1 MVCFVLLFRKL
12 CKSCFKRLLLLVW
25 TTLEEQL
32 SCPPLGHSNSWER
45 SHLTTQKTSQLLHKL
60 SNPYKTEIRIIQPKC
75 KRSKTKFPKK
85 KKKKKKPLQK
95 LNHPNTQIGSNGKNQ
110 EKLKRRIQPI
120 GKKKLPSPDVVY
132 HYVVEYTVTRL
143 HPCTVTRVHPFRRIR
158 NLWCRLFLDR
168 RRRYLRLVALTMVN
182 HHCEDAG

>member
-120 GKKKLPSPDVVY
+120 GKKKI
-132 HYVVEYTVTRL
+132 TFTRRRISL
-143 HPCTVTRVHPFRRIR
+143 CGRVHSYAAPSVHSYTGPPVQA
-158 NLWCRLFLDR
+158 NQKP
-168 RRRYLRLVALTMVN
+168 LVSALP
-182 HHCEDAG
+182 